1 EPSVTMKKVGITAAQ
16 CALGIRAAMIK
27 NKIGV
32 KEDNIEYFISD
43 IYNHCKDIG
52 ISAENVS
59 IHSQDWLEFSRTISP
74 MPISR
79 IDDYPREKM
88 EQKTGLERQ
97 MEGLRQQVEDLDSE
111 RSVIKNLRVEALQ
124 QQKMIASDLQWYSD
138 LKAELGGYGIPVKEI
153 SRLAKTVSGIREQ
166 DYDANRV
173 VTEFSN
179 LEQLA
184 SYLQSI
190 KSNIKKS

>member
-1 EPSVTMKKVGITAAQ
+1 MKKVGITAAQ

-43 IYNHCKDIG
+43 IYNRCKDIG
-52 ISAENVS
+52 ILVENVD
-59 IHSQDWLEFSRTISP
+59 IHSQDLLEFSRTTSP
-74 MPISR
+74 IPISG
-79 IDDYPREKM
+79 IDNNPREKM
-88 EQKTGLERQ
+88 EQKTGLERE
-97 MEGLRQQVEDLDSE
+97 MEGLRQPVEDLDSE
-111 RSVIKNLRVEALQ
+111 RSAIKNLRVEALQ

-138 LKAELGGYGIPVKEI
+138 LKAELGGYGIPVEDI

-184 SYLQSI
+184 S
-190 KSNIKKS
+190 